1 MLELEFEN
9 SSIRDRIES
18 QMIKNKLSRASLS
31 QLTGLSDSTI
41 NNIFSAGKHSF
52 KLEDNN
58 NSNIRISPQALT
70 KIATVLNTTFNYLAY
85 GELSKSFFKDNNG
98 IEYVS
103 VFEYEIFIED
113 ISSNK
118 SSLIKCR
125 NGETRAY
132 QKKYLESF
140 GGNYEDYFLIRNR
153 LQGSFLSSILP
164 GDLLLIKK
172 QNTLLENIRSGT
184 FCVFSTEKCC
194 LLGELYY
201 DLFSRKYYMNHAYG
215 TAEITGHIGELYPC
229 INIERNWLYHQTSN
243 QNLISGFKT
252 NYR

>member
-1 MLELEFEN
+1 MVELEFEN
-9 SSIRDRIES
+9 SSIRERIEG
-18 QMIKNKLSRASLS
+18 QLTKNNLSRASLS

-41 NNIFSAGKHSF
+41 NNIFSAGKHSYR
-52 KLEDNN
+52 LEDNN
-58 NSNIRISPQALT
+58 NSNIKISPQALT
-70 KIATVLNTTFNYLAY
+70 KIANVLNTTFNYLAY
-85 GELSKSFFKDNNG
+85 GEISKTFFKDNNG

-103 VFEYEIFIED
+103 VYEYEIFIED

-118 SSLIKCR
+118 SSLAKCS

-132 QKKYLESF
+132 QKKYLDSF

-153 LQGSFLSSILP
+153 LQGSVMSTVLP

-172 QNTLLENIRSGT
+172 QNTPPENIRSGT

-201 DLFSRKYYMNHAYG
+201 DLFSRRYYMNHAYG
-215 TAEITGHIGELYPC
+215 TAEITGHIGELYPS
-229 INIERNWLYHQTSN
+229 INIERNWLYQTGN
-243 QNLISGFKT
+243 QNLISGYKT
-252 NYR
+252 SFR